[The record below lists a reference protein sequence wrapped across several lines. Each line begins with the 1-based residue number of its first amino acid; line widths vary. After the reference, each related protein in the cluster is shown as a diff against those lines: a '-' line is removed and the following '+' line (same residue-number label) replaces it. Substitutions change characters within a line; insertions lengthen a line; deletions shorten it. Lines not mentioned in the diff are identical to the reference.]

1 MKIDDFDC
9 KEKRK
14 SLKSTTSVLLTD
26 ILDETV
32 NEICEFLAW
41 QWEHWIKFKSW
52 ESSVISQKK
61 VHEVECFIL
70 SVMNQTEW
78 CCYLESLM
86 NMKKNQWREKKRKK

>member
-9 KEKRK
+9 KEEEK
-14 SLKSTTSVLLTD
+14 SLRSITSVLLTD

-52 ESSVISQKK
+52 KSSVISQKS
-61 VHEVECFIL
+61 VHEVECF
-70 SVMNQTEW
+70 MNYVTDQTE
-78 CCYLESLM
+78 
-86 NMKKNQWREKKRKK
+86 